1 MKSIS
6 SRQQDACVIA
16 AAENWATL
24 LQLAA
29 EARAAG
35 GGMEEEE
42 ELLAE
47 AIAEL
52 YDAVRCRQIFTGH

>member
-1 MKSIS
+1 MKTTS
-6 SRQQDACVIA
+6 SRERDASVIA

-29 EARAAG
+29 EARASG
-35 GGMEEEE
+35 GGMEEQE

-52 YDAVRCRQIFTGH
+52 YDAVRCRQIFSGH